1 MLVLARKKGESII
14 IGDQIEVIVLGV
26 EGDVVK
32 LGIQAPK
39 NVQINRK
46 EVYEAIKQNNREASS
61 GMADMEQL
69 NKLYGKR
76 EHS

>member
-14 IGDQIEVIVLGV
+14 IGDQIEVVVLGV

-39 NVQINRK
+39 NVQVNRK
-46 EVYEAIKQNNREASS
+46 EVYEAIKQNNREASNQIPN
-61 GMADMEQL
+61 MERL
-69 NKLYGKR
+69 NALYGKQDK
-76 EHS
+76 

>member
-14 IGDQIEVIVLGV
+14 IGDQIEVVVLGV

-39 NVQINRK
+39 NVQVNRK
-46 EVYEAIKQNNREASS
+46 EIYEAIRQNNQEASTQIP
-61 GMADMEQL
+61 DMEKL
-69 NKLYGKR
+69 NKLYGKK
-76 EHS
+76 EHL

>member
-14 IGDQIEVIVLGV
+14 IGDQIEVVVLGV

-39 NVQINRK
+39 NVQVNRK
-46 EVYEAIKQNNREASS
+46 EIYEAIRQNNQEASTQIP
-61 GMADMEQL
+61 DMEKL
-69 NKLYGKR
+69 NKLYGKKDK
-76 EHS
+76 

>member
-14 IGDQIEVIVLGV
+14 IGDQIEVVVLGV

-39 NVQINRK
+39 KVPVYRK
-46 EVYEAIKQNNREASS
+46 EIYEAIKQNNREAS
-61 GMADMEQL
+61 AQLPDMEQL
-69 NKLYGKR
+69 NKLYRKPG
-76 EHS
+76 E

>member
-14 IGDQIEVIVLGV
+14 IGDQIELVVLGV

-39 NVQINRK
+39 KVQVYRK
-46 EVYEAIKQNNREASS
+46 EIYEAIKENNREASS
-61 GMADMEQL
+61 QSLDMEKL
-69 NKLYGKR
+69 NKLYKK
-76 EHS
+76 E

>member
-39 NVQINRK
+39 NVQVNRK
-46 EVYEAIKQNNREASS
+46 EVYEAIKQNNREASLRLP
-61 GMADMEQL
+61 DMEQL
-69 NKLYGKR
+69 NKLYAKR
-76 EHS
+76 EK

>member
-14 IGDQIEVIVLGV
+14 IGDQIEVVVLGV

-39 NVQINRK
+39 KVQVNRK

-61 GMADMEQL
+61 RMPDMEQL
-69 NKLYGKR
+69 NKLYGKQD
-76 EHS
+76 